1 MFINLDPPWDF
12 NTTKTVIKGLKETHL
27 EPEEIERLY
36 LLMKFDKYKYAAS
49 LFVWNELNVLWIIK
63 YENNIIY
70 EICVPL
76 I

>member
-1 MFINLDPPWDF
+1 MDARTGVHNSYYTYQKCKGIHVTRKIMSIMFIF
-12 NTTKTVIKGLKETHL
+12 Q
-27 EPEEIERLY
+27 
-36 LLMKFDKYKYAAS
+36 FDKYKYAAS
-49 LFVWNELNVLWIIK
+49 LFVWNEVNVLWIIK